1 MKLANLRL
9 ANFPPAYSHFV
20 LNGHTRPSLQ
30 LQAAFGLRREESIK
44 IKPGWVD
51 GGNILR
57 LQDSW
62 TKGGKY
68 REVPIATMQQ
78 RAVLWLNPIVT
89 APHSHKSQPSA
100 TTQLVRFCVLSRSST
115 CYALWLMAD
124 FCHAGRSG
132 IFEASHLKT
141 SSKKSRKYVDRYDIS
156 DLLTKAP
163 LEEVVRR
170 LGIDAERRGSQT
182 LVLCPFH
189 QDTRPSLTL
198 YRADGTS
205 PAHFHCFACG
215 THGTAIDLVK
225 QVEGLEFLPAV
236 AWLAQQFGAK
246 PLRLRSTRRDERK
259 VTSETALD
267 FALRTFDAQHDT
279 QRFKSWCLERD
290 FNDGFLYRQGLR
302 CITRSVLVEA
312 LQGKDVGERIE
323 LLDGLEN
330 LGLIKRLRSR
340 SSSSQWKLDLLDQ
353 FQDCFHDGR
362 VIIPIRGPD
371 ANKPKVSGFAGRALQ
386 NVPPEGV
393 AKYLLTSGFDKSNHL
408 FNATDAFNAIKE
420 ALKNNQQ
427 AKLYLVEGFLDA
439 LRLLELG
446 QPAVALMGISL
457 SNQQLGLLKALAE
470 SAPGK
475 GELVYSVFLDSDS
488 AGFGGAGRLV
498 RRLLDLQGV
507 DLRWIGLPWR
517 TDPTL
522 GKDPDTS
529 LRSLASSKQATDWLQ
544 RFELPAEG
552 LLLAGELGSQDAS
565 ELQASR
571 WNQLAATIRERA
583 LFRTALTVKRL
594 YGHRLPDLPAMRLS
608 DSQLPWAQ
616 QLHWMLVASNEAKQ
630 PIQRSVYLDDV
641 LPRAALARRLAY
653 HGAHRGELPCDE
665 EAWQILNSNEYLF
678 DQTALDRLKATLQK
692 NSWHQGAP
700 FDAVHLPRKLTGDKN
715 VLDDPRLKVMPH
727 PADLHAQ
734 QLLLNELLTERH
746 DRLSAGGQTFSAC
759 IPAVRWYASRQ
770 EVVVSGTY
778 EELNEPDLEWDEPKT
793 LSFGYQIDMDVLEGD
808 RIPTDQG
815 MFRPFGQCWRDF
827 MASLAH
833 QCHAIGPRV
842 HVLRLDA
849 KRYYDSIQRYVVRD
863 ELLKPLSA
871 ALRDHN
877 PEGFKSMFG
886 LAADSPVPDGALE
899 RLLTGLIFGYEY
911 HDPELVEQTR
921 QSKEAIGI
929 PQGPVLSAYIGTI
942 ALFPVDHAARNFIRR
957 TRTEETGS
965 DSKRRPRAGYAR
977 YVDDVVIFAD
987 SEELLKELR
996 EVLQA
1001 KAAELSI
1008 ALIHKGERVRSG
1020 TPIQV
1025 MRQLNDGR
1033 GLAASVPAWA
1043 HPIVGD
1049 GEADWSL
1056 GDDLPKVD
1064 RQCAL
1069 QMLRDPALM
1078 ERPEDI
1084 VKHVKAAMTASD
1096 LRANDL
1102 GLCARWLWW
1111 YVAAVS
1117 QPVDPEA
1124 AWTSFRTHWDDVCE
1138 NHDWAAAFAERGYDM
1153 LFAVEGLDRLLDPNP
1168 WQANGQFLAEVDKNR
1183 NHRIALARLVCK
1195 DDFFR
1200 SVRPATNRDHV
1211 ARRTRLIA
1219 RKARRLAG
1227 NGPVLPAVTP
1237 QSERRVTAIEW
1248 LCLAGT
1254 VLMSAA
1260 VDRPLA
1266 ALQDREIIPLDELE
1280 LAHGVIE
1287 QLRENDSAVR
1297 TRAEAGL
1304 AIDFIVRSAPPQE
1317 RLSVLS
1323 KFRGL
1328 LSNLGS
1334 EQKRR
1339 LIPHLPVLNHQTASF
1354 YEIDEELGTGG
1365 RYLYRCALRE
1375 ATQDLNEVASQF
1387 VQAALGSGPSSVT
1400 ETMQVRFKLEGAEA
1414 FTVCWGKSLT
1424 SQVWSDLAALG
1435 KTGPEAR
1442 THLAARLFLA
1452 LLSMHQWRED
1462 EKGEMTYVPF
1472 LPQLFLEVEG
1482 DQTTLHLVADP
1493 VPRNL
1498 LGVSAWYHDR
1508 DERVQS
1514 ENVPLAD
1521 ADLWRV
1527 GWAVADVLGVATDMA
1542 GETGVR
1548 DELLDE
1554 SEEFDNEAHA
1564 KQALEG
1570 YVLRQQLR
1578 KLQGS
1583 FLSGVP
1589 TAVVSDT
1596 AVSLPGTVKR
1606 ALKLLLDFPS
1616 NQGLDAQVRHA
1627 ILVEAETRAMAM
1639 RMQARSGD
1647 DLRHVLHR
1655 AFPDALNRLPLWAL
1669 GGLKLRRPTNQSS
1682 ELRPDLALMLALY
1695 RALYPEVVETDIDVT
1710 APSLRIAL
1718 ALAAVGVGLRG
1729 SVAALWGY
1737 TADLGSRRMEENL
1750 NLPTKWAMP
1759 DMARLDPQ
1767 GDYKAMRKLLFD
1779 GNWPELCKASP
1790 WKWMLGLIGLLN
1802 SSFAQAFELPSLEA
1816 LYKTL
1821 SAWQTTPARVDDSAP
1836 AHEPWPFDALPRFTL
1851 QQCEDLMRALPA
1863 AMCDLDLKRG
1873 MRVVCV
1879 QGRTFGRS
1887 RDTNEFTD
1895 VTGAGWQMTKPQY
1908 TSLYA
1913 NSLEEHRPSDGNR
1926 ILKVWTE
1933 TRRIADNDLLAVHT
1947 LDNKLGKWLPSQPEA
1962 VQVIPVSAVVSLQTV
1977 RQDDFPEVID
1987 SVAGNPEI
1995 LADSQLEPAEGQPPA
2010 TQENDALPNEASS
2023 QSRSGGADS
2032 VEAGTTKSM
2041 PLSDGNESSMHTD
2054 RSADDSM
2061 IPPPP
2066 PSDVQEKLDVPQKA
2080 SKSDHEISTLQLL
2093 DRLSEWQSESWKNRL
2108 GGETSHDQEARISSH
2123 FRVALF
2129 QCRVEESYSHPLAEV
2144 GLGGLPLSKSSQE
2157 ALRAHLKDKGQ
2168 LKDLSKA
2175 VQRHSEFRWQDE
2187 LRVISWPEHRRRTLL
2202 RQALKACRDLKVQL
2216 LVLPEVSVRPDTV
2229 VWLKEQL
2236 RNYPGLAV
2244 LAGTYRQF
2252 EEADSSNHLAEKLT
2266 LLWQPDKALEVPF
2279 GLEGDTGV
2287 IELQRGKKYRAVAAH
2302 ELFRPDVKK
2311 LEPLYTEEKVVEALR
2326 GIRSRAK
2333 KGEWSPEQ
2341 LIPLL
2346 RALIHG
2352 PQKLRY
2358 CMELVCS
2365 ELFMLTSPAN
2375 RSPLEHE
2382 LAKMLQLF
2390 GGNPSEAKKHV
2401 DEDISALGE
2410 LLTSAQRNRERRSVL
2425 LVPACTSRSN
2435 DYWHAGQ
2442 ASVLASGTATVFCNA
2457 ANKKLSVGG
2466 SCFIGIDSVS
2476 HVKPDHAGTVRLLTP
2491 YHGWSKG
2498 ILQPD
2503 CKGAL
2508 SAADQALVVVDL
2520 DPVHVVSGKPR
2531 PQLLPEPMSL
2541 VAYLPIVEVID
2552 KMKNA
2557 RGLENALSDQL
2568 TSDGCKRL
2576 HEMLTNE
2583 AFPEACGPLHK
2594 RDNFAE
2600 AFKMLLDAKANSSLS
2615 LETGG
2620 ATVEIFKDFFGDPS
2634 AVRERILAW
2643 IRDRHQQPAPKAGER
2658 NLEPVWLDF
2667 LIADLTWR
2675 YSDEPPKIRVPQWIG
2690 ELPRAF
2696 SKK

>member
-1 MKLANLRL
+1 M
-9 ANFPPAYSHFV
+9 
-20 LNGHTRPSLQ
+20 
-30 LQAAFGLRREESIK
+30 
-44 IKPGWVD
+44 
-51 GGNILR
+51 
-57 LQDSW
+57 
-62 TKGGKY
+62 
-68 REVPIATMQQ
+68 
-78 RAVLWLNPIVT
+78 
-89 APHSHKSQPSA
+89 
-100 TTQLVRFCVLSRSST
+100 
-115 CYALWLMAD
+115 
-124 FCHAGRSG
+124 
-132 IFEASHLKT
+132 
-141 SSKKSRKYVDRYDIS
+141 DRYDIS

-163 LEEVVRR
+163 LEEVIRR

-182 LVLCPFH
+182 LALCPFH

-205 PAHFHCFACG
+205 PEHFHCFACG

-236 AWLAQQFGAK
+236 AWLAQQFGGK
-246 PLRLRSTRRDERK
+246 PLRLSSARRDERK
-259 VTSETALD
+259 ATSETALD
-267 FALRTFDAQHDT
+267 FALRTFDAQHDAE
-279 QRFKSWCLERD
+279 RFKSWCFERD
-290 FNDGFLYRQGLR
+290 FDDVFLYRQGLR
-302 CITRSVLVEA
+302 CITRGVLVEA
-312 LQGKDVGERIE
+312 LQRKDLGERIE
-323 LLDGLEN
+323 LLDGLHN

-340 SSSSQWKLDLLDQ
+340 SSSSQWKLDLFDQ

-362 VIIPIRGPD
+362 VIIPIYNSD
-371 ANKPKVSGFAGRALQ
+371 ANKPQVGGFAGRALQ
-386 NVPPEGV
+386 SVPPEGV
-393 AKYLLTSGFDKSNHL
+393 AKYLLTSGFDKSNYL
-408 FNATDAFNAIKE
+408 FNATNAFKAVKE
-420 ALKNNQQ
+420 ALKNNKP
-427 AKLYLVEGFLDA
+427 ATLYLVEGFLDA

-470 SAPGK
+470 NAPGQ

-507 DLRWIGLPWR
+507 DLRWVGLPWR
-517 TDPTL
+517 TDPAL

-529 LRSLASSKQATDWLQ
+529 LRGLASSEQAVAWL
-544 RFELPAEG
+544 RSFELPAEG
-552 LLLAGELGSQDAS
+552 LLLAAELGSQDAS
-565 ELQASR
+565 ELQVSR

-583 LFRTALTVKRL
+583 LFRTALSIKRL
-594 YGHRLPDLPAMRLS
+594 YGNRLPHVPAMRLN

-616 QLHWMLVASNEAKQ
+616 QLQWMLAVSSDAK
-630 PIQRSVYLDDV
+630 PPVQRGLYLDDV

-678 DQTALDRLKATLQK
+678 DQTALHRLNATLQQS
-692 NSWHQGAP
+692 SWHQSAP

-734 QLLLNELLTERH
+734 QLFLNELLTERH

-770 EVVVSGTY
+770 EVVVTGTY

-849 KRYYDSIQRYVVRD
+849 KRYYDSIQRYVVRE

-871 ALRDHN
+871 ALRNHN

-886 LAADSPVPDGALE
+886 LAGDSPVPDGALE

-911 HDPELVEQTR
+911 HDPELVEQIR
-921 QSKEAIGI
+921 QSKEAVGI

-942 ALFPVDHAARNFIRR
+942 ALFPVDHEARMFIRR
-957 TRTEETGS
+957 TRTDETGS
-965 DSKRRPRAGYAR
+965 ASKRRPRAGYAR
-977 YVDDVVIFAD
+977 YVDDVVLFAD

-1001 KAAELSI
+1001 KAAERSI

-1020 TPIQV
+1020 TPSQV

-1078 ERPEDI
+1078 ERPENI
-1084 VKHVKAAMTASD
+1084 ANHVKAAMTAPD

-1111 YVAAVS
+1111 YVAAVR

-1124 AWTSFRTHWDDVCE
+1124 AWASFQTLWDEVCE
-1138 NHDWAAAFAERGYDM
+1138 NHDWAAAFAKRGYDM

-1168 WQANGQFLAEVDKNR
+1168 WQANGQFLAEVKKNR
-1183 NHRIALARLVCK
+1183 DHRIALAHLVCQEG
-1195 DDFFR
+1195 FFR
-1200 SVRPATNRDHV
+1200 GVRPATNGDHI

-1227 NGPVLPAVTP
+1227 DGPVLQMLTP

-1254 VLMSAA
+1254 VLMSAEGN
-1260 VDRPLA
+1260 RPLA
-1266 ALQDREIIPLDELE
+1266 ALEDRELIPHDELW
-1280 LAHGVIE
+1280 LALGVIE
-1287 QLRENDSAVR
+1287 QLREHNSNENAC
-1297 TRAEAGL
+1297 AEAGL
-1304 AIDFIVRSAPPQE
+1304 AIDFVVRSAPPHE

-1334 EQKRR
+1334 DQERT
-1339 LIPHLPVLNHQTASF
+1339 LISHLPVLSLQNAAF
-1354 YEIDEELGTGG
+1354 YEIDAKPAIGG
-1365 RYLYRCALRE
+1365 RYLYRCALHE
-1375 ATQDLNEVASQF
+1375 ATQDGREVTSQF
-1387 VQAALGSGPSSVT
+1387 VQATLTAGPSSVT
-1400 ETMQVRFKLEGAEA
+1400 EPTQVHFESQGINAS
-1414 FTVCWGKSLT
+1414 TVCWGKSMT
-1424 SQVWSDLAALG
+1424 PQTWNELAELG
-1435 KTGPEAR
+1435 RTRSEAR

-1452 LLSMHQWRED
+1452 LLSMHKVQGG

-1472 LPQLFLEVEG
+1472 LPQLFREGDG

-1493 VPRNL
+1493 VQRNL

-1527 GWAVADVLGVATDMA
+1527 GWAVADVLGMAADMA
-1542 GETGVR
+1542 GETGAR

-1554 SEEFDNEAHA
+1554 NEEFDDEAHA
-1564 KQALEG
+1564 KQALED

-1583 FLSGVP
+1583 YLSGAP

-1596 AVSLPGTVKR
+1596 VFSLPGTVKR
-1606 ALKLLLDFPS
+1606 ALKLLQDFPS
-1616 NQGLDAQVRHA
+1616 DQGLDAQVRHA
-1627 ILVEAETRAMAM
+1627 ILMEAETRAMAM

-1655 AFPDALNRLPLWAL
+1655 TFPDALNRLPLWAL
-1669 GGLKLRRPTNQSS
+1669 EGLELRRSASQPS

-1695 RALYPEVVETDIDVT
+1695 RALYPESAETDIDRT
-1710 APSLRIAL
+1710 ASSLRMAL

-1737 TADLGSRRMEENL
+1737 AADLGSRRMEENL
-1750 NLPTKWAMP
+1750 SLPTKWAMP

-1779 GNWPELCKASP
+1779 GNWPELSKASP
-1790 WKWMLGLIGLLN
+1790 WKWMLALIGLLDT
-1802 SSFAQAFELPSLEA
+1802 SFAQAFDLPSLEA
-1816 LYKTL
+1816 LYKSL
-1821 SAWQTTPARVDDSAP
+1821 SAWQTTPASTDNSDP
-1836 AHEPWPFDALPRFTL
+1836 ALEPWPFDALPRFTV
-1851 QQCEDLMRALPA
+1851 QQCDDLMQALPA
-1863 AMCDLDLKRG
+1863 ALCDVDRTRG

-1887 RDTNEFTD
+1887 RDTNEFRDT
-1895 VTGAGWQMTKPQY
+1895 TGAGWQMTKPQY

-1913 NSLEEHRPSDGNR
+1913 NSLEEHRPFDGNR

-1947 LDNKLGKWLPSQPEA
+1947 LDNKLGKWLPSQPVA
-1962 VQVIPVSAVVSLQTV
+1962 VDVIPVREADSLPPV
-1977 RQDDFPEVID
+1977 RQQDFPAEID
-1987 SVAGNPEI
+1987 NVAENLEA
-1995 LADSQLEPAEGQPPA
+1995 LLDSQLNPLDEQLPA
-2010 TQENDALPNEASS
+2010 TLQNDAMPDEGSTS
-2023 QSRSGGADS
+2023 KSGRTND
-2032 VEAGTTKSM
+2032 VEADTTESM
-2041 PLSDGNESSMHTD
+2041 PSTGGNDLSMHMDRPAGDATMPLHTQEEFNES
-2054 RSADDSM
+2054 
-2061 IPPPP
+2061 P
-2066 PSDVQEKLDVPQKA
+2066 KA
-2080 SKSDHEISTLQLL
+2080 SKPNHETSTMQLL

-2108 GGETSHDQEARISSH
+2108 GGETSDDQEARISSH

-2129 QCRVEESYSHPLAEV
+2129 QCRVEESYSHPIAEV
-2144 GLGGLPLSKSSQE
+2144 GIGGLPLAKSSQE
-2157 ALRAHLKDKGQ
+2157 ALRAHLKDKGDF
-2168 LKDLSKA
+2168 KDLSKA
-2175 VQRHSEFRWQDE
+2175 AQRRSEFRWQDDR
-2187 LRVISWPEHRRRTLL
+2187 RVISWPEHRRRTLL
-2202 RQALKACRDLKVQL
+2202 RQALRACRDLKVQL

-2229 VWLKEQL
+2229 AWLKEQL

-2252 EEADSSNHLAEKLT
+2252 EEVDSSNHLTEKLT

-2279 GLEGDTGV
+2279 GLEGDKGV

-2302 ELFRPDVKK
+2302 ELFRPDAKK

-2326 GIRSRAK
+2326 GIRRRAK
-2333 KGEWSPEQ
+2333 KGEWSPDQ

-2346 RALIHG
+2346 GALIHG

-2358 CMELVCS
+2358 CMELICS
-2365 ELFMLTSPAN
+2365 ELFLLTSPAN
-2375 RSPLEHE
+2375 RSPLEQE
-2382 LAKMLQLF
+2382 LAKMRQLF
-2390 GGNPSEAKKHV
+2390 RQDPSEAKGIV
-2401 DEDISALGE
+2401 NADIIALGE

-2457 ANKKLSVGG
+2457 ANKKLGVGG

-2476 HVKPDHAGTVRLLTP
+2476 HLKPEHAGTVRLLTP

-2508 SAADQALVVVDL
+2508 SATDQALVVVDI

-2552 KMKNA
+2552 KMNNA
-2557 RGLENALSDQL
+2557 KGLEIALSDQL

-2583 AFPEACGPLHK
+2583 AFPEACGLLHQREEFSK
-2594 RDNFAE
+2594 
-2600 AFKMLLDAKANSSLS
+2600 AFEELLYDKTNSGLS

-2620 ATVEIFKDFFGDPS
+2620 AKVEIFKDFFGDPN

-2643 IRDRHQQPAPKAGER
+2643 IRDRHQQPAPKAGELE
-2658 NLEPVWLDF
+2658 LEPAWLDF

-2675 YSDEPPKIRVPQWIG
+2675 SSDDPPKVQVPQWNG
-2690 ELPRAF
+2690 ELP
-2696 SKK
+2696 SSSTEK

>member
-1 MKLANLRL
+1 M
-9 ANFPPAYSHFV
+9 
-20 LNGHTRPSLQ
+20 
-30 LQAAFGLRREESIK
+30 
-44 IKPGWVD
+44 
-51 GGNILR
+51 
-57 LQDSW
+57 
-62 TKGGKY
+62 
-68 REVPIATMQQ
+68 
-78 RAVLWLNPIVT
+78 
-89 APHSHKSQPSA
+89 
-100 TTQLVRFCVLSRSST
+100 
-115 CYALWLMAD
+115 
-124 FCHAGRSG
+124 
-132 IFEASHLKT
+132 
-141 SSKKSRKYVDRYDIS
+141 DRYDIS

-163 LEEVVRR
+163 LEDVVRR
-170 LGIDAERRGSQT
+170 LGIDTERRGSQT

-246 PLRLRSTRRDERK
+246 PLRLRSGRQDERK
-259 VTSETALD
+259 ASSETALD
-267 FALRTFDAQHDT
+267 FALRTFDAQHDAE
-279 QRFKSWCLERD
+279 RFKSWCFERD

-362 VIIPIRGPD
+362 VIIPIRSSD
-371 ANKPKVSGFAGRALQ
+371 ANKPKVGGFAGRALQ
-386 NVPPEGV
+386 NVPQEGV
-393 AKYLLTSGFDKSNHL
+393 AKYLLTAGFDKSSHL
-408 FNATDAFNAIKE
+408 FNATDAFKAVKE

-427 AKLYLVEGFLDA
+427 ATLYLVEGFLDA
-439 LRLLELG
+439 LRLLALG
-446 QPAVALMGISL
+446 QPAVALMGTSL

-470 SAPGK
+470 NAPGK

-507 DLRWIGLPWR
+507 DLRWVGLPWR
-517 TDPTL
+517 TDPGV

-529 LRSLASSKQATDWLQ
+529 LRSLASSEQATAWL
-544 RFELPAEG
+544 RSFELPAEG
-552 LLLAGELGSQDAS
+552 LLLAAELGSQDAS

-571 WNQLAATIRERA
+571 WNQLATTSRERA

-594 YGHRLPDLPAMRLS
+594 YGHRLPEVPATRLR

-616 QLHWMLVASNEAKQ
+616 QLHGMLAVSNEAK
-630 PIQRSVYLDDV
+630 PPMQRSLYLDDV

-653 HGAHRGELPCDE
+653 HGARRGELPCDE
-665 EAWQILNSNEYLF
+665 EAWQTLNSNEYLF
-678 DQTALDRLKATLQK
+678 DQTALHRLEATLQK
-692 NSWHQGAP
+692 NSWHQAAP

-734 QLLLNELLTERH
+734 QLLLNELLTLRH
-746 DRLSAGGQTFSAC
+746 DRLTAGGQTFSAC

-770 EVVVSGTY
+770 EVVVTGTY
-778 EELNEPDLEWDEPKT
+778 EELNEPDLELDEPKT

-827 MASLAH
+827 MTSLAH

-886 LAADSPVPDGALE
+886 LPADSPELDGALE

-911 HDPELVEQTR
+911 HDPEIVERTR
-921 QSKEAIGI
+921 QSKETVGI

-942 ALFPVDHAARNFIRR
+942 ALFPVDHAARKFIRR
-957 TRTEETGS
+957 TRSEEAGS
-965 DSKRRPRAGYAR
+965 DGKRRPRAGYAR
-977 YVDDVVIFAD
+977 YVDDVVLFAD

-1001 KAAELSI
+1001 KAAERSI

-1084 VKHVKAAMTASD
+1084 ANHVKAAMTAPD

-1111 YVAAVS
+1111 YVAAVR
-1117 QPVDPEA
+1117 QPADPES
-1124 AWTSFRTHWDDVCE
+1124 AWASFRTLWDDVCE
-1138 NHDWAAAFAERGYDM
+1138 NHDWAAAFAKCGYDM

-1211 ARRTRLIA
+1211 ARRARLIA

-1227 NGPVLPAVTP
+1227 EGPVPPVLTP
-1237 QSERRVTAIEW
+1237 QSERSVTDIEW

-1254 VLMSAA
+1254 VLMSPEG
-1260 VDRPLA
+1260 DRPLA
-1266 ALQDREIIPLDELE
+1266 ALQDRELVSYDELG

-1287 QLRENDSAVR
+1287 QLRKHDSDVSAC
-1297 TRAEAGL
+1297 AEAGL
-1304 AIDFIVRSAPPQE
+1304 AIDFVVRSAPPQE
-1317 RLSVLS
+1317 RLNVLS

-1334 EQKRR
+1334 DQERR
-1339 LIPHLPVLNHQTASF
+1339 LISHLPVLSHQNAAF
-1354 YEIDEELGTGG
+1354 YEIDAKPGTDG
-1365 RYLYRCALRE
+1365 RYLYRCALRQ
-1375 ATQDLNEVASQF
+1375 ATQDSHEVASQF
-1387 VQAALGSGPSSVT
+1387 VHAALFAGPSGGT
-1400 ETMQVRFKLEGAEA
+1400 ETTQVSFELIGTIAS
-1414 FTVCWGKSLT
+1414 TVSWGRSLT
-1424 SQVWSDLAALG
+1424 PQAWNEVTAVG
-1435 KTGPEAR
+1435 TTGAEAR
-1442 THLAARLFLA
+1442 THQAAHLFLA
-1452 LLSMHQWRED
+1452 LLSMHQVQGD
-1462 EKGEMTYVPF
+1462 EKGETTYVPF
-1472 LPQLFLEVEG
+1472 LPQLFREGEG

-1527 GWAVADVLGVATDMA
+1527 GWAVADILGVAADMA
-1542 GETGVR
+1542 GETGAR

-1554 SEEFDNEAHA
+1554 SERFDDEAHA
-1564 KQALEG
+1564 KHALEG

-1583 FLSGVP
+1583 YLSGAP
-1589 TAVVSDT
+1589 TSVISDK
-1596 AVSLPGTVKR
+1596 AFSLPGTVKR
-1606 ALKLLLDFPS
+1606 ALKLLLDFPADK
-1616 NQGLDAQVRHA
+1616 GLDAQVRHA
-1627 ILVEAETRAMAM
+1627 ILVETETRAMAM

-1655 AFPDALNRLPLWAL
+1655 TLPDALNRLPLWAL
-1669 GGLKLRRPTNQSS
+1669 EGLELRRPTSQSS

-1695 RALYPEVVETDIDVT
+1695 RALYPISAETDIDRT
-1710 APSLRIAL
+1710 ASSLRMAL

-1737 TADLGSRRMEENL
+1737 AADLGSRRMEENL
-1750 NLPTKWAMP
+1750 SLPAKWAMP
-1759 DMARLDPQ
+1759 DMARLDPE

-1779 GNWPELCKASP
+1779 GNWPELSKASP
-1790 WKWMLGLIGLLN
+1790 WKWMLALIGLLN
-1802 SSFAQAFELPSLEA
+1802 TSFAQAFDLPSLEA
-1816 LYKTL
+1816 LYKIL
-1821 SAWQTTPARVDDSAP
+1821 SAWQTTPASADDSDP
-1836 AHEPWPFDALPRFTL
+1836 ANEPWPFDALPRFTL
-1851 QQCEDLMRALPA
+1851 QQCEDLMQALPS
-1863 AMCDLDLKRG
+1863 AMCDLDQKRG

-1887 RDTNEFTD
+1887 RDTNEFRD
-1895 VTGAGWQMTKPQY
+1895 AVGAGWQMTKPQY

-1913 NSLEEHRPSDGNR
+1913 NSLEEHRPFDGNR
-1926 ILKVWTE
+1926 IFKVWTE

-1947 LDNKLGKWLPSQPEA
+1947 LDNKLGKWLPSQPVA
-1962 VQVIPVSAVVSLQTV
+1962 VEVIPMDEAVSLQPV
-1977 RQDDFPEVID
+1977 RQQDFPSVID
-1987 SVAGNPEI
+1987 QVAENPEA
-1995 LADSQLEPAEGQPPA
+1995 LADSQLKPIAEQLPA
-2010 TQENDALPNEASS
+2010 TQQNDAIPNEGSP
-2023 QSRSGGADS
+2023 QSRSGTTDG
-2032 VEAGTTKSM
+2032 VEEGTTESM
-2041 PLSDGNESSMHTD
+2041 HSTGGNDSSMHMD
-2054 RSADDSM
+2054 RAAGDSP
-2061 IPPPP
+2061 IPLNT
-2066 PSDVQEKLDVPQKA
+2066 QEEIDLSQKA
-2080 SKSDHEISTLQLL
+2080 SKSNHETSTVPLL
-2093 DRLSEWQSESWKNRL
+2093 DRLGEWQSESWKNRL

-2129 QCRVEESYSHPLAEV
+2129 QCRVEESYSHPIAEV
-2144 GLGGLPLSKSSQE
+2144 GLGGLPLAKASQE
-2157 ALRAHLKDKGQ
+2157 ALRAHLEDKSQ
-2168 LKDLSKA
+2168 FKDLSKA
-2175 VQRHSEFRWQDE
+2175 AQRHSEFRWQDE
-2187 LRVISWPEHRRRTLL
+2187 RRVISWPEHRRRTLL
-2202 RQALKACRDLKVQL
+2202 RQALRACRDLKVQL

-2229 VWLKEQL
+2229 AWLKEQL

-2252 EEADSSNHLAEKLT
+2252 EQVDNSNHLTEKLT

-2279 GLEGDTGV
+2279 GLEGDMGV

-2302 ELFRPDVKK
+2302 ELFRPDTKT
-2311 LEPLYTEEKVVEALR
+2311 LEPLYTEEKIVEALR
-2326 GIRSRAK
+2326 GIRGRAK
-2333 KGEWSPEQ
+2333 KGEWSADQ

-2346 RALIHG
+2346 GTLIHG

-2358 CMELVCS
+2358 CMELICS

-2375 RSPLEHE
+2375 RSPLEQE

-2390 GGNPSEAKKHV
+2390 GGNPSEAKELV
-2401 DEDISALGE
+2401 NADILALGE

-2425 LVPACTSRSN
+2425 IVPACTSRSN

-2457 ANKKLSVGG
+2457 ANKKLGVGG
-2466 SCFIGIDSVS
+2466 SCFIGIDSVT
-2476 HVKPDHAGTVRLLTP
+2476 HLKPDHAGTVRLLTP

-2508 SAADQALVVVDL
+2508 STTDQALVVVDI

-2552 KMKNA
+2552 KIKNA
-2557 RGLENALSDQL
+2557 KGLEYALGDQL
-2568 TSDGCKRL
+2568 TVEGGKRL

-2583 AFPEACGPLHK
+2583 VFPEACGLLHD
-2594 RDNFAE
+2594 RDKFLN
-2600 AFKMLLDAKANSSLS
+2600 AFENLLDDKTNNILS
-2615 LETGG
+2615 PETGG
-2620 ATVEIFKDFFGDPS
+2620 EKVEIFKDFFGDPS

-2658 NLEPVWLDF
+2658 NLEPAWLDF

-2675 YSDEPPKIRVPQWIG
+2675 PSDDPPKIRVPPWIG
-2690 ELPRAF
+2690 GLSSA
-2696 SKK
+2696 STKT